1 MPKSLF
7 SAVFTFK
14 VVTTLSY
21 YKSTGGPQNVD
32 CGLFI
37 PLVLLC
43 ITSLQIGGERAVAAS
58 IKHNPNLKGTKVQLS
73 FSLLVCEIKKESY
86 RLLTIL

>member
-1 MPKSLF
+1 MLHPTHAKEPLLCIIWF
-7 SAVFTFK
+7 SVFDFK
-14 VVTTLSY
+14 VATTLSC

-43 ITSLQIGGERAVAAS
+43 RTSIQIGGKRAVAAS
-58 IKHNPNLKGTKVQLS
+58 IKHNTNLKGTEVRLS
-73 FSLLVCEIKKESY
+73 FSLLV
-86 RLLTIL
+86 T